1 MTAGRNVSVAMAA
14 ADAVRLVE
22 EGYRTW
28 NERGPRAFADE
39 YTTGDV
45 RVEDPPELPD
55 AGTWAGR
62 DTIVARFEDVVAAT
76 GGRWADIDEVRAVGD
91 EVLVSLTWR
100 LERGGAASLG
110 CVYHLVELR
119 DERIARIRVFLDKGA
134 ALRAA
139 DA

>member
-1 MTAGRNVSVAMAA
+1 MGASDAGQ
-14 ADAVRLVE
+14 LVE
-22 EGYRTW
+22 EAYRTW
-28 NERGPRAFADE
+28 NERGPRAFAE
-39 YTTGDV
+39 EFTTADV

-62 DTIVARFEDVVAAT
+62 DAIVERFEDVVAAT
-76 GGRWADIDEVRAVGD
+76 GGRWADVDEVRPVGD

-100 LERGGAASLG
+100 LERGGTASLG
-110 CVYHLVELR
+110 CVYHLVLVR
-119 DERIARIRVFLDKGA
+119 DDGIARIRVFLAKDA